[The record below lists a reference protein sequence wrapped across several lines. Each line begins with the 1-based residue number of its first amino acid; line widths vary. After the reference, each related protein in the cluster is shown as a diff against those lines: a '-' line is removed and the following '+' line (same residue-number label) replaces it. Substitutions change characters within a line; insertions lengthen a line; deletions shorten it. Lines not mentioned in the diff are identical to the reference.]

1 MHWIIDLFIQIA
13 VAIVFGFGF
22 GLLMLKVIGRKTD
35 AGIFRW
41 SFVVLLN
48 IFLGW
53 LIYMANEEFV
63 DARSGL
69 TVEYYQYELDANLM
83 NQIALI
89 SSIFFFVVSWALVL
103 LWDSNL
109 NAVYKW
115 AGLSLVA
122 YLIIAIFA
130 LSISENRLS
139 AQANSLA
146 IKEVEALCKI
156 AQTSLDEMD
165 QAIKSNRDFSSI
177 YSNIRS
183 GSENLSYASSQIR
196 YASPFLSD
204 LSDQMMADWL
214 ADHLV
219 SIEESADSVFIDKV
233 VSDSDYRFE
242 DDPRSY
248 NWFKEDLSCTS

>member
-1 MHWIIDLFIQIA
+1 MHWIIDLLIQIA
-13 VAIVFGFGF
+13 VAIAFGFGF
-22 GLLMLKVIGRKTD
+22 GLLMLKVIGSKKD

-41 SFVVLLN
+41 SFVVLIN

-53 LIYMANEEFV
+53 MICLTNEGFV

-69 TVEYYQYELDANLM
+69 TVEYYQYELDGNLM

-89 SSIFFFVVSWALVL
+89 SSIFFFVVSWAIVLV
-103 LWDSNL
+103 WESNL
-109 NAVYKW
+109 DTVFKW
-115 AGLSLVA
+115 AVLGLVA

-130 LSISENRLS
+130 LSINENRLS

-165 QAIKSNRDFSSI
+165 EAIKSNRDFSSI

-183 GSENLSYASSQIR
+183 GGENLSYASSQIR
-196 YASPFLSD
+196 YASPFLSN

-219 SIEESADSVFIDKV
+219 LIKDSSESVFIDKV
-233 VSDSDYRFE
+233 ISDSDNRFE

-248 NWFKEDLSCTS
+248 NWFNEDLSCTS